1 LSGGFALPF
10 GSASRVPKAGNPV
23 NRYKEFPGRNVARRR
38 ARVHLESVKK
48 IEVSDEAYAA
58 LQRLAAA
65 KNISPADLVATLVDP
80 SRTVLSGDNLL
91 FHLTSPGFAALA
103 DPTERYLDL
112 LAWCAKNYA
121 TDFADFISHQESG
134 RAYLA
139 WNRDEINE
147 ARARNQARQID
158 GTQFWAVMT
167 IDDATRRRF
176 VCRLLEFIGCHDE
189 TVAQAA
195 HALGFGMPAGFGRLS
210 A

>member
-1 LSGGFALPF
+1 MHPGG
-10 GSASRVPKAGNPV
+10 
-23 NRYKEFPGRNVARRR
+23 
-38 ARVHLESVKK
+38 VKK

-58 LQRLAAA
+58 LQRLAVA
-65 KNISPADLVATLVDP
+65 KNLTPAELIASLVDP
-80 SRTVLSGDNLL
+80 ARTALSGDNLL
-91 FHLTSPGFAALA
+91 FHLASAEFTCLA
-103 DPTERYLDL
+103 DPVDRYLDL

-134 RAYLA
+134 RHYLA

-147 ARARNQARQID
+147 ARARNHARQID

-189 TVAQAA
+189 TVTQACR
-195 HALGFGMPAGFGRLS
+195 ALGFAAPPTGFRLLS